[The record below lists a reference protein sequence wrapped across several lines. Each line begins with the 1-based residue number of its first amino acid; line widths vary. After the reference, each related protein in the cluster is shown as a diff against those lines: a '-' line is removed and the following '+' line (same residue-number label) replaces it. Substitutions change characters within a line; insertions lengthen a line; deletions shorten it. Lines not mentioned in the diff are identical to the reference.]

1 MLNEAAQALIQ
12 NAFKKKPNMKMTIGV
27 LQNGNA
33 TFKLF
38 DATGEIPYESHAY
51 EIGSVGKT
59 LTTSLL
65 AKYVESGAMSLN
77 DSVAK
82 HITELDNNR
91 YYPTLQ
97 RLALHTA
104 GYRSTLPMT
113 KKEIRGVLWAQLR
126 SKPYSALALLEM
138 DFEKLIATAKAQ
150 ELENKDYKWAYSN
163 FGMALLG
170 CAIGRAAG
178 MSYAD
183 AMTKFIIE
191 ELKLPNT
198 IVGVGANNMLSGY
211 DVHHRDV
218 GAWNCVR
225 DNYVSPAGNFTSTAE
240 DMLEFARLNIE
251 EQPSCLALC
260 HKRYDMK
267 NKHSDMGLGWWID
280 FKQPSIYYHGG
291 NTDGFAS
298 MLAFDKQAK
307 TAVVILTNVQF
318 YKQREKLFM
327 EILKAI

>member
-1 MLNEAAQALIQ
+1 MLNETAQKLVQ
-12 NAFKKKPNMKMTIGV
+12 GAFKDKPNLKMTIGV
-27 LQNGNA
+27 LQEGKTA
-33 TFKLF
+33 FKLL
-38 DATGEIPYESHAY
+38 DASGEISYESYAY

-65 AKYVESGAMSLN
+65 AKYVQSGAMLLD
-77 DSVAK
+77 DSAAK
-82 HITELDNNR
+82 HITELGDDK

-113 KKEIRGVLWAQLR
+113 KKEIRGVVWAQLR
-126 SKPYSALALLEM
+126 SKQYSALRLLEM
-138 DFEKLIATAKAQ
+138 DFDKLIAIATAQ
-150 ELENKDYKWAYSN
+150 ELEDKDYKWAYSN
-163 FGMALLG
+163 FGMSLLG
-170 CAIGRAAG
+170 CAVGRAAG

-183 AMTKFIIE
+183 AMTKFIAE
-191 ELKLPNT
+191 DLKLPNT
-198 IVGVGANNMLSGY
+198 IVGPGAQNRLTGY

-218 GAWNCVR
+218 GKWELHR

-251 EQPSCLALC
+251 EEVSCLALC

-307 TAVVILTNVQF
+307 TAVVILTNVQH